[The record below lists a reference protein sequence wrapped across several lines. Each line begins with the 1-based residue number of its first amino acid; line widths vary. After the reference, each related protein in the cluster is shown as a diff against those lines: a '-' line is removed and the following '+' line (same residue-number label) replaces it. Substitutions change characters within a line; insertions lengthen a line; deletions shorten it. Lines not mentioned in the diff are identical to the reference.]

1 MKKILHITFLLLQIT
16 VHSQNNSQWSIGI
29 EFSTDNLSF
38 SGDGDRNDY
47 IVTDGNI
54 NGYAVEFDK
63 KNYSFGISADYFIQ
77 ENFGLSSGILYA
89 NKDLIGTYSCA
100 TCDYSGSFLISVSET
115 LKQRFLTIPISITYS
130 FLKGKLKPIV
140 EGGLKNNFEIANDLD
155 TISKGYFLE
164 AFIGAS
170 IYYEFIKNLE
180 GGIGYNYQ
188 AAISDLYKTDEFNL
202 RTNSFYLRIN
212 YLFN

>member
-1 MKKILHITFLLLQIT
+1 MKKILLITFLLLQVS

-29 EFSTDNLSF
+29 EFSKDKLSF

-54 NGYAVEFDK
+54 NGYAVKFDK
-63 KNYSFGISADYFIQ
+63 RNYSFGISADYFIQ
-77 ENFGLSSGILYA
+77 ENLGLSSGILYA

-100 TCDYSGSFLISVSET
+100 TCHSRSYPISVSET
-115 LKQRFLTIPISITYS
+115 LKQRFLTIPLSIHYN

-140 EGGLKNNFEIANDLD
+140 EGGLNNNFEIENDLD

-180 GGIGYNYQ
+180 AGVGYNYQ

-202 RTNSFYLRIN
+202 RTNSFYLRVN